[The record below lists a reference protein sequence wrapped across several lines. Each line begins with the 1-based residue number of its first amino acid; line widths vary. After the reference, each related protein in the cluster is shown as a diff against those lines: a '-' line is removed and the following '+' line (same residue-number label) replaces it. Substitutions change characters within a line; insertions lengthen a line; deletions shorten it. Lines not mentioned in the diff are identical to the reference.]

1 MTLTVPPS
9 NSPPEPPGPSGQQSG
24 TLATPTNLRFTD
36 VTETTAT
43 MHWDTVPNATGY
55 DVQVQVGANWNN
67 AGTASTNS
75 TPLSGVISGNTY
87 TLRVRATASG
97 FTTSAWS
104 AGASFTAGAPAAQ
117 PDGTENNPYIIT
129 TIDSA
134 VDVLSQ
140 LNLGANGVATFYRY
154 NNPTVGDWE
163 IVFSTTPGQ
172 DFDTHFR
179 AKNASNAN
187 VDTDSE
193 VTDNTPHT
201 LEVTTTAA
209 TTWLQFEIQDWHS
222 GGNPTAAT
230 LRLNSPTTTTQ
241 LSTPGSLSS
250 SSVTHNSAT
259 VNWGAVTNASGYT
272 IGYRTTGSTTWT
284 DITIGSGT
292 TTSRSIT
299 GLTASTGYDW
309 RIRATGTGNFTNSGY
324 SATQTFTTSAAP
336 AAFGW
341 SIVEASTTD
350 TSITIRITGDSLG
363 TVNAYLSTNDF
374 VSSGDTHQTR
384 QNAGDITFTG
394 LTASTQY
401 WLYASQTALPS
412 DTTQGAP
419 SNQVLTE
426 TTNAAAATYEFSN
439 YNNSQVMRGDTLT
452 AIFTGTAPAGTTYQ
466 WQFRNTTNDAWADL
480 ANQTT
485 TSTVIHA
492 QAVIGREYRIQWTVS
507 GTTSSASTFA
517 TVIATPAQQP
527 DGTENNPYIITTI
540 DSAVNILSQ
549 LDLTDRSDTTYYRY
563 NNPTP
568 GAWEM
573 VFDTTPD
580 QDWDTEIAAYDGN
593 TEQSSDS
600 EAVDTTPHTLSVTAN
615 ASTDNLRISLQFWEQ
630 TTNRPTGATLRLNS
644 PTQTTQLDTPG
655 SLSSDQVTHNSARIS
670 WGSVSNVTNY
680 TYQYRIGTGARTTQT
695 TTNTRV
701 TLTGLTASSN
711 YNWRVRANG
720 TGNFSNSA
728 YSGNQNF
735 STSATPSSSWQ
746 LFADR
751 GVAGSAGPAGPGLR
765 WRGGWS
771 STTSYS
777 VRDLVHHN
785 RSAWV
790 ATANSRNSTPSGT
803 SNFWDIYAESGE
815 RGATGARGPTG
826 PRGPAGADGEDG
838 TAADRG
844 PSLFLIQIT
853 SAQETSLKSA
863 GNTNLP
869 NALETLANAET
880 PGANKFGD
888 IVRFYRGNYSDYWA
902 WTDATTDRWERMSNF
917 IGANQISAVNISAI
931 TGSFSDLSVSGTLAA
946 NKISGDVQ
954 NARVLYDATL
964 SGNEIRSSSTYKTI
978 TLKESLGAFDVLE
991 IIVAADAST
1000 TNLRAYVVTA
1010 IPTTWYPFQ
1019 SSVAISPAFATC
1031 TMQTYGAGRNFNI
1044 RRKSGSS
1051 RFYLYFIVGIKQ
1063 P

>member
-24 TLATPTNLRFTD
+24 TLATPTNIRFTD

-43 MHWDTVPNATGY
+43 MHWDAVPNATGY

-104 AGASFTAGAPAAQ
+104 AGSSFTAGAPAAQ
-117 PDGTENNPYIIT
+117 PDGTENNPYIII

-241 LSTPGSLSS
+241 LSTPTGLSS
-250 SSVTHNSAT
+250 ASVTHNSAT
-259 VNWGAVTNASGYT
+259 VNWSAVTNASGYT

-324 SATQTFTTSAAP
+324 SATQTFTTTAAP

-350 TSITIRITGDSLG
+350 TSIIIRITGDNLG
-363 TVNAYLSTNDF
+363 TVNAYLSTNNF

-419 SNQVLTE
+419 TNQVLTE
-426 TTNAAAATYEFSN
+426 TT
-439 YNNSQVMRGDTLT
+439 
-452 AIFTGTAPAGTTYQ
+452 
-466 WQFRNTTNDAWADL
+466 
-480 ANQTT
+480 
-485 TSTVIHA
+485 
-492 QAVIGREYRIQWTVS
+492 
-507 GTTSSASTFA
+507 SSA
-517 TVIATPAQQP
+517 PAQQP
-527 DGTENNPYIITTI
+527 DGTENNPYIITTT
-540 DSAVNILSQ
+540 DSAVNVLSQ

-580 QDWDTEIAAYDGN
+580 QDWDTELSAYDGN

-600 EAVDTTPHTLSVTAN
+600 EAVDETPHTLSVTAN

-670 WGSVSNVTNY
+670 WGAVSNVTNY

-720 TGNFSNSA
+720 TGNFSNSG
-728 YSGNQNF
+728 YSTDQNF

-751 GVAGSAGPAGPGLR
+751 GSAGSAGPAGPGLR
-765 WRGGWS
+765 WRGEWA
-771 STTSYS
+771 STTSYA

-790 ATANSRNSTPSGT
+790 ATATSRNSTPSGT

-844 PSLFLIQIT
+844 PSLFLISIT
-853 SAQETSLKSA
+853 SAQETLLKSA

-991 IIVAADAST
+991 VIVAADAST

-1010 IPTTWYPFQ
+1010 IPTTWYPHQ

>member
-1 MTLTVPPS
+1 MALTIPP
-9 NSPPEPPGPSGQQSG
+9 NNNPPPQGPSGQQGG
-24 TLATPTNLRFTD
+24 TLATPTNVRFTD

-43 MHWDTVPNATGY
+43 MHWDAVPNATGY
-55 DVQVQVGANWNN
+55 DIQVQSGTNWNN

-75 TPLSGVISGNTY
+75 TPLSGVVSGTTY

-97 FTTSAWS
+97 FTSSAWS
-104 AGASFTAGAPAAQ
+104 AGGSFTAGAPAAQ

-129 TIDSA
+129 TLNSA

-140 LNLGANGVATFYRY
+140 LNLGANGVETFYRY
-154 NNPTVGDWE
+154 NNPTIGDWE
-163 IVFSTTPGQ
+163 VVFSTTPGQ

-209 TTWLQFEIQDWHS
+209 TTWLQLEIQDWHA

-230 LRLNSPTTTTQ
+230 LRLNSPAPATTQ
-241 LSTPGSLSS
+241 LTTPTGLSS
-250 SSVTHNSAT
+250 SSITHNSAT
-259 VNWGAVTNASGYT
+259 VNWSAVTNASGYT
-272 IGYRTTGSTTWT
+272 VGYRTTAGGGNFTELTV
-284 DITIGSGT
+284 GSGT
-292 TTSRSIT
+292 TTSQNIT

-309 RIRATGTGNFTNSGY
+309 RVRATGTGNFTNSDY
-324 SATQTFTTSAAP
+324 TTNQTFTTTAAP
-336 AAFGW
+336 
-341 SIVEASTTD
+341 
-350 TSITIRITGDSLG
+350 
-363 TVNAYLSTNDF
+363 
-374 VSSGDTHQTR
+374 
-384 QNAGDITFTG
+384 
-394 LTASTQY
+394 
-401 WLYASQTALPS
+401 
-412 DTTQGAP
+412 
-419 SNQVLTE
+419 
-426 TTNAAAATYEFSN
+426 ATYEFSR
-439 YNNSQVMRGDTLT
+439 YNSAQVMRGDTLT
-452 AIFTGTAPAGTTYQ
+452 AIFTGTAPAGITYQ
-466 WQFRNTTNDAWADL
+466 WQFRNTTNDAWANL

-492 QAVIGREYRIQWTVS
+492 QAVIGREYRIRWTVS

-517 TVIATPAQQP
+517 TVIATPANQP
-527 DGTENNPYIITTI
+527 DGTENNPYIITTT

-563 NNPTP
+563 NNPTA

-580 QDWDTEIAAYDGN
+580 QDWDTELAAYDGN

-600 EAVDTTPHTLSVTAN
+600 EAVDETPHTLEVTAN

-630 TTNRPTGATLRLNS
+630 TTNRPTAATLRLNS

-670 WGSVSNVTNY
+670 WGAVSNVTNY

-720 TGNFSNSA
+720 TGNFSNSG
-728 YSGNQNF
+728 YSTDQNF

-751 GVAGSAGPAGPGLR
+751 GSAGAAGARGPQGDGLR
-765 WRGGWS
+765 WRGEWA
-771 STTSYS
+771 STTTYA

-790 ATANSRNSTPSGT
+790 ATAAGRNQTPSGT

-815 RGATGARGPTG
+815 RGATG
-826 PRGPAGADGEDG
+826 PRGPQGPAGRDG

-844 PSLFLIQIT
+844 PSLFQISIT
-853 SAQETSLKSA
+853 EAQQTSLSSA
-863 GNTNLP
+863 NNTTLP
-869 NALETLANAET
+869 TALVTLADAAT
-880 PGANKFGD
+880 PGENQFGD
-888 IVRFYRGNYSDYWA
+888 MVRFYRGSYSDYWA
-902 WTDATTDRWERMSNF
+902 WRDRGTDRWERMVDW
-917 IGANQISAVNISAI
+917 IGARQISAVDISAI
-931 TGSFSDLSVSGTLAA
+931 TGSFSDINVTGRLAA

-954 NARVLYDATL
+954 NVTVLF
-964 SGNEIRSSSTYKTI
+964 
-978 TLKESLGAFDVLE
+978 ESENGID
-991 IIVAADAST
+991 
-1000 TNLRAYVVTA
+1000 
-1010 IPTTWYPFQ
+1010 IPTGLTLTGFVQTNVTFDSDYRVHDLLEFILDTSGTYYICALIPSKIVQ
-1019 SSVAISPAFATC
+1019 RATSADTDRPYAYAYASRNISF
-1031 TMQTYGAGRNFNI
+1031 GVH
-1044 RRKSGSS
+1044 RRRADTNGTRMNMRIEGSS
-1051 RFYLYFIVGIKQ
+1051 GVKLYSVIGVKQ